1 MFTMT
6 TTRRQHPPVVGAVT
20 LATTEMRVAT
30 LAVGIATKQ
39 TAKVSVPE
47 SAAMVI
53 MLKLTAT

>member
-6 TTRRQHPPVVGAVT
+6 TTRHQHPPAEGAVT

-39 TAKVSVPE
+39 TAKVSVAE
-47 SAAMVI
+47 SAAVVI